1 MTDPTFVRACSADL
15 ERVLSFVKTYYEFDA
30 IPFSATEV
38 RSGLEALLR
47 DLSLGQIWLIRVGHE
62 DVGYVV
68 LTFGYDLEFGGP
80 QATITELYIV
90 DRYRRLGLGTKTLR
104 FVEATCREL
113 GVRALELQ
121 VESKNMAAQ
130 AFYPKLVF
138 EPNDRITL
146 SKLLRANA
154 NMLR

>member
-1 MTDPTFVRACSADL
+1 MGSLKMTDPTFVRACSADL

-68 LTFGYDLEFGGP
+68 LSRSNESNHSSWHQCFRFRAQVDNAPKSTVH
-80 QATITELYIV
+80 TIAQNRLPPVKLDHT
-90 DRYRRLGLGTKTLR
+90 YR
-104 FVEATCREL
+104 
-113 GVRALELQ
+113 
-121 VESKNMAAQ
+121 N
-130 AFYPKLVF
+130 
-138 EPNDRITL
+138 I
-146 SKLLRANA
+146 
-154 NMLR
+154 

>member
-1 MTDPTFVRACSADL
+1 
-15 ERVLSFVKTYYEFDA
+15 
-30 IPFSATEV
+30 
-38 RSGLEALLR
+38 
-47 DLSLGQIWLIRVGHE
+47 
-62 DVGYVV
+62 
-68 LTFGYDLEFGGP
+68 LEFGGP
-80 QATITELYIV
+80 QSTITELYIV

-154 NMLR
+154 NRLR

>member
-47 DLSLGQIWLIRVGHE
+47 DLSLGQIWLIRVG
-62 DVGYVV
+62 
-68 LTFGYDLEFGGP
+68 P

-121 VESKNMAAQ
+121 VEGKNMAAQ